1 VAILATVRG
10 LVPTLF
16 RNRRLVTLFVL
27 MVLLP
32 AFVFSLLIV
41 RAIGNEQLRLAY
53 ETIERQKQ
61 VVASAEADLN
71 AWLFSNGPQSAR
83 SQALLR
89 FETSGGQILFPDF
102 DLSLP
107 AVGAPRLRPFDA
119 APPAA
124 QLDAAAVT
132 VHYYPRVQVFLRD
145 VTAGRHAGAQ
155 YFLRLR
161 SLVVRPPGAS
171 QGYVVPVEP
180 VVEHVNRKL
189 AELSARQP
197 FTARVWVAEAEKGTA
212 SAADAYGFDS
222 FPFFEVVFTAN
233 GPATMLNVRRN
244 AFAYSMTLL
253 VAITVLGSV
262 VVHRAVS
269 QEIRLSQLRKDFVAA
284 VSHEFRS
291 PLSSIAMLAERL
303 VSERTLTPEQLAEY
317 HRIIDH
323 DARRLS
329 GLVSRLL
336 EFAQIEEGKAAY
348 ALAPVDLVAV
358 TQEAIE
364 PVRHLAGPGRVRFN
378 PGATGPLW
386 ILGDRVAL
394 SHAVKNLIE
403 NAAKYSPADTPID
416 VVCAS
421 ANGRHVVEVMDRGIG
436 IPAAEH
442 EKIFEKFYRGQ
453 NVAALNVQGVGIGLA
468 LVKHVMDS
476 HGGSVSVES
485 RAGDGSRFCLRF
497 PPVEA

>member
-1 VAILATVRG
+1 MAILATVRG
-10 LVPTLF
+10 LVPTLL
-16 RNRRLVTLFVL
+16 RNRRLVALFIL

-32 AFVFSLLIV
+32 AFVFSMLIV

-61 VVASAEADLN
+61 VVGSAEADLN
-71 AWLFSNGPQSAR
+71 AWLFSAGPESAR
-83 SQALLR
+83 TQALLR
-89 FETSGGQILFPDF
+89 FETTGGQILFPDYQ
-102 DLSLP
+102 LSLP
-107 AVGAPRLRPFDA
+107 AVGAPRLRPFDT
-119 APPAA
+119 APRAA
-124 QLDAAAVT
+124 QLDADSVT
-132 VHYYPRVQVFLRD
+132 AHYYPRVQVFLRD
-145 VTAGRHAGAQ
+145 VSAGRHAGAQ

-161 SLVVRPPGAS
+161 ALVVRAPGAS
-171 QGYVVPVEP
+171 QGYVVDVEP

-189 AELSARQP
+189 AELSVTQP
-197 FTARVWVAEAEKGTA
+197 FTARVVVAEADKKTTTVAET
-212 SAADAYGFDS
+212 YGLAS
-222 FPFFEVVFTAN
+222 FPFFEVVFTA
-233 GPATMLNVRRN
+233 GGGATVMNVRRN

-269 QEIRLSQLRKDFVAA
+269 QEMRLSQLRKDFVAA

-303 VSERTLTPEQLAEY
+303 VSERSMAPGQLVEY

-336 EFAQIEEGKAAY
+336 NFGQIEEGKAAY
-348 ALAPVDLVAV
+348 SLAPVDLVAV

-364 PVRHLAGPGRVRFN
+364 PVRHVTAAGRVRFS
-378 PGATGPLW
+378 AAETGPLW
-386 ILGDRVAL
+386 VRGDRIAL
-394 SHAVKNLIE
+394 SHAVQNLIE
-403 NAAKYSPADTPID
+403 NAAKYSPADAPID
-416 VVCAS
+416 VICTS
-421 ANGRHVVEVMDRGIG
+421 ANGCHVVEVLDRGIG
-436 IPAAEH
+436 VPAAEQG
-442 EKIFEKFYRGQ
+442 KIFEKFYRGRD
-453 NVAALNVQGVGIGLA
+453 VAALNVQGVGIGLA
-468 LVKHVMDS
+468 LVKHVMDG

-497 PPVEA
+497 PRVES